1 MNDAL
6 PAPLDV
12 RLMNMIATILF
23 VCCAVGVVS
32 VGSWWFLRNPAF
44 AIGHIVVHGDL
55 THTNPVSLRANVA
68 PRLMGNFFTL
78 NLRQAKQEF
87 ESVPWIRAAQVH
99 REFPNGLAVNIEEHK
114 ARAFWGAEGSPMLVN
129 NFGEV
134 FEAAADED
142 DENKLP
148 RLIGPD
154 GRSLEMLQMY
164 DRLVPR
170 LKPLDS
176 KLELVAL
183 NGRGSWRLEL
193 ENGAVVELGGG
204 SMTDVM
210 NRLDRFVRTVPKVAA
225 QQGRNVASLE
235 SADLRQMDGYALRLR
250 GVTTVSADAAAARAR
265 AQAAAAAR
273 PAAARGKTPARTT
286 TTTTRS
292 PGRSN

>member
-23 VCCAVGVVS
+23 VCCAVGMVAA
-32 VGSWWFLRNPAF
+32 GSWWFLRNPAF
-44 AIGHIVVHGDL
+44 AIGRIVVHGDL

-78 NLRQAKQEF
+78 NLRQAKAEF
-87 ESVPWIRAAQVH
+87 ESVPWIRKAQVH
-99 REFPNGLAVNIEEHK
+99 REFPNGLAVDIEEHK
-114 ARAFWGAEGSPMLVN
+114 ARAFWGAEGSPTLVN
-129 NFGEV
+129 DFGEV

-142 DENKLP
+142 DDNTLP
-148 RLIGPD
+148 RLQGPD

-164 DRLVPR
+164 ERLQPR
-170 LKPLDS
+170 VKPLGSPIDT
-176 KLELVAL
+176 LAL
-183 NGRGSWRLEL
+183 NGRGSWRVELESGAVLEL
-193 ENGAVVELGGG
+193 G
-204 SMTDVM
+204 SGSTLDVM

-250 GVTTVSADAAAARAR
+250 GVTTVSAETAAVRARAQATARPAAAARATT
-265 AQAAAAAR
+265 ATA
-273 PAAARGKTPARTT
+273 PRTT
-286 TTTTRS
+286 TTTRT

>member
-23 VCCAVGVVS
+23 VCCAVGLLAA
-32 VGSWWFLRNPAF
+32 GSWWFLRNPAF
-44 AIGHIVVHGDL
+44 AIGRIVVHGDL
-55 THTNPVSLRANVA
+55 AHTNPVSLRANVA

-78 NLRQAKQEF
+78 NLRQAKTEF
-87 ESVPWIRAAQVH
+87 ESVPWIRKAQVH
-99 REFPNGLAVNIEEHK
+99 REFPNGLAVDIEEHK
-114 ARAFWGAEGSPMLVN
+114 ARAFWGAEGSPTLVN

-142 DENKLP
+142 DDDKLP
-148 RLIGPD
+148 RLQGPE

-170 LKPLDS
+170 VKPLDS
-176 KLELVAL
+176 PIDTVTL
-183 NGRGSWRLEL
+183 NGRGSWRVQLD
-193 ENGAVVELGGG
+193 NGAVIELGGG
-204 SMTDVM
+204 SDLDVM
-210 NRLDRFVRTVPKVAA
+210 QRLDRFVRTVPKVAA

-250 GVTTVSADAAAARAR
+250 GVTTVSAEAAAARAR
-265 AQAAAAAR
+265 AQATAR
-273 PAAARGKTPARTT
+273 PAAARATTATRTT
-286 TTTTRS
+286 TTTRT